1 MRIFVTGASGYIG
14 GSIATTLAASGHEV
28 VGLVR
33 SAAKAEHLRRQ
44 GIEPALGELA
54 DVELLKR
61 CARESDAV
69 INAASSDDR
78 VAVEAFIEALA
89 DSGKPLLH
97 TSGSSVVVA
106 DSADGE
112 KSERIL
118 DEDTPFEPL
127 PERRAR
133 WELDRRVIQ
142 ASSAGI
148 RSAVLC
154 NTLIYG
160 KGRGANPN
168 SIQIPRL
175 MATAREKG
183 VAVYIGKGENIW
195 SNVHIDDLV
204 DLYRLALERAPAGS
218 YFYVENGEASFK
230 DIAEA
235 ISRAL
240 GFGGRA
246 ESWSPE
252 QAIREWGERWRLS
265 FGSNSRVRGKRA
277 REALGWKPRHQ
288 SLLEAIATGR
298 AT

>member
-1 MRIFVTGASGYIG
+1 MRIFITGATGYIG
-14 GSIATTLAASGHEV
+14 GSIATTLAASGHQI

-33 SAAKAEHLRRQ
+33 SAAKVELLRQ
-44 GIEPALGELA
+44 HGIEPALGELEN
-54 DVELLKR
+54 VELLRKH
-61 CARESDAV
+61 ARAADAV
-69 INAASSDDR
+69 INAASSDNR
-78 VAVEAFIEALA
+78 VAVEALIEALA
-89 DSGKPLLH
+89 GSGKPLLH

-106 DSADGE
+106 DRADGE

-133 WELDRRVIQ
+133 WELDQRVIH
-142 ASSAGI
+142 ACSAGI

-160 KGRGANPN
+160 KGRGANPE

-175 MATAREKG
+175 VATAKTTG

-204 DLYRLALERAPAGS
+204 ELYRLALERAPAGS
-218 YFYVENGEASFK
+218 YFYVENGEASFR
-230 DIAEA
+230 DIATA

-240 GFGGRA
+240 GFEGRT

-252 QAIREWGERWRLS
+252 RAIREWGERWRLS

-277 REALGWKPRHQ
+277 REVLGWKPKHH
-288 SLLEAIATGR
+288 SLLDAIAAGS